1 MGGLRSTQHDCGGG
15 VSHSLSF
22 LLGALLPTV
31 LLFFLASDRV
41 DEQLSS
47 ISTFRFGNGSA
58 AHQLTSHAASLP
70 TDVGDGADEKV
81 RVVQLQSTMPAM
93 AGRLTDLHAQEESF
107 PGLAELLPRV
117 AMDDGT
123 VIITSVNEAFAR
135 PGSLL
140 DLFRGSFRDGEGIA
154 HLLNHT
160 LIVAADP
167 GALAL
172 CEAVHPHCYLL
183 QVMAAGVSSANGF
196 LTRSYLELVWSKLT
210 FQHRVLQLGYNYL
223 YTDLDVMWLRNPFRH
238 ISLYADMAI
247 STDRFNGDAEDLT
260 NAPNTGFYYVR
271 STNRTVEMLRRWRA
285 ARSRFRPKAHD
296 QEVFEA
302 IKGEFVGGELQIKLV
317 FLDTALFDGFCEYH
331 GEMDRVCTMHAN
343 CCLRLVTKLHDLRN
357 VVADWKRYSS
367 LTPPEKMSSKLR
379 WTYPAKCAATM
390 KIPA

>member
-1 MGGLRSTQHDCGGG
+1 MGSLRSTQHECGGG
-15 VSHSLSF
+15 VSHSVSF

-41 DEQLSS
+41 DEQLST
-47 ISTFRFGNGSA
+47 ISSFRFGNGSS
-58 AHQLTSHAASLP
+58 AHQLTSSHAANLS
-70 TDVGDGADEKV
+70 TDVSDGDQK
-81 RVVQLQSTMPAM
+81 S
-93 AGRLTDLHAQEESF
+93 HAQEGRLF
-107 PGLAELLPRV
+107 PGLAELLPKV

-140 DLFRGSFRDGEGIA
+140 DLFRGSFHDGEGIA

-172 CEAVHPHCYLL
+172 CKAVHPHCYLL

-210 FQHRVLQLGYNYL
+210 FQHHVLQLGYNYL
-223 YTDLDVMWLRNPFRH
+223 YTDLDVLWLRNPFRH
-238 ISLYADMAI
+238 ISIYADMAI
-247 STDRFNGDAEDLT
+247 STDRFNGGAEDLK

-271 STNRTVEMLRRWRA
+271 STNRTVEMLSRWRA

-302 IKGEFVGGELQIKLV
+302 IKGEFVAGELQIKLV
-317 FLDTALFDGFCEYH
+317 FLDTVLFDGFCEYH

-343 CCLRLVTKLHDLRN
+343 CCLRLGTKMHDLRN
-357 VVADWKRYSS
+357 VVADWKKYSS

-390 KIPA
+390 KIPS

>member
-1 MGGLRSTQHDCGGG
+1 MGGLRSTQHDCGGSG
-15 VSHSLSF
+15 GSVGHSVSF

-58 AHQLTSHAASLP
+58 AHQLTSHAANLS
-70 TDVGDGADEKV
+70 TDGDAKV
-81 RVVQLQSTMPAM
+81 RTV
-93 AGRLTDLHAQEESF
+93 AQEESF

-172 CEAVHPHCYLL
+172 CKAVHPHCYLL

-196 LTRSYLELVWSKLT
+196 MTRSYLELVWSKLT

-238 ISLYADMAI
+238 ISLYADMAV
-247 STDRFNGDAEDLT
+247 STDRFNGNAEDLT

-285 ARSRFRPKAHD
+285 ARSRFRPLAHD

-302 IKGEFVGGELQIKLV
+302 IKGEFVGGELRIKLV

-343 CCLRLVTKLHDLRN
+343 CCLRLATKMHDLRN

>member
-1 MGGLRSTQHDCGGG
+1 MVSLRSTQHDCGGG
-15 VSHSLSF
+15 VSHSVSF

-58 AHQLTSHAASLP
+58 AHQLTGHAASLP
-70 TDVGDGADEKV
+70 TNRSDGGDKK
-81 RVVQLQSTMPAM
+81 
-93 AGRLTDLHAQEESF
+93 EEEAF

-183 QVMAAGVSSANGF
+183 QVMAAGVNSANGF

-238 ISLYADMAI
+238 ISLYADMAV

-271 STNRTVEMLRRWRA
+271 STNRTVEMLSRWRA

-343 CCLRLVTKLHDLRN
+343 CCLRLATKMHDLRN

-367 LTPPEKMSSKLR
+367 LPPPEKMSSKLR

>member
-1 MGGLRSTQHDCGGG
+1 MGGLRSTQHDCGGSG
-15 VSHSLSF
+15 GSVGHSVSF

-58 AHQLTSHAASLP
+58 AHQLTSHAANLS
-70 TDVGDGADEKV
+70 TDGDAK
-81 RVVQLQSTMPAM
+81 
-93 AGRLTDLHAQEESF
+93 AQEESF

-172 CEAVHPHCYLL
+172 CKAVHPHCYLL

-196 LTRSYLELVWSKLT
+196 MTRSYLELVWSKLT

-223 YTDLDVMWLRNPFRH
+223 YTV
-238 ISLYADMAI
+238 S
-247 STDRFNGDAEDLT
+247 
-260 NAPNTGFYYVR
+260 
-271 STNRTVEMLRRWRA
+271 
-285 ARSRFRPKAHD
+285 
-296 QEVFEA
+296 
-302 IKGEFVGGELQIKLV
+302 
-317 FLDTALFDGFCEYH
+317 
-331 GEMDRVCTMHAN
+331 
-343 CCLRLVTKLHDLRN
+343 
-357 VVADWKRYSS
+357 
-367 LTPPEKMSSKLR
+367 
-379 WTYPAKCAATM
+379 
-390 KIPA
+390 

>member
-70 TDVGDGADEKV
+70 TDVGDGADEK
-81 RVVQLQSTMPAM
+81 
-93 AGRLTDLHAQEESF
+93 EESF